1 MCERGYPAGY
11 GGNRLQYLAGVF
23 RLLKPWLYY
32 WAAGSAGLS
41 GAEPECVPGVS
52 ILGKELV
59 MVIDIDSP
67 GMGTDHLN
75 TMTAS

>member
-1 MCERGYPAGY
+1 MCKWGYPAGA

-23 RLLKPWLYY
+23 RPLKPWLYY

-41 GAEPECVPGVS
+41 GAEPGWVPGVN
-52 ILGKELV
+52 ILGKEPV
-59 MVIDIDSP
+59 MVIDSL